1 MVAEAPTPLL
11 DGRAVVAAIT
21 HDDAKVW
28 LLESHDSDPLVRVG
42 RPSDRPHRHVRQG
55 QFRKMH
61 ASETMEPEYFRQ
73 IEDLL
78 RHSSKVVLVGHGRGR
93 SNTVDRFM
101 GHLAQSRSPLL
112 GRIVGTGVANLPAL
126 TDAEVIAAARER
138 WSVDYL

>member
-1 MVAEAPTPLL
+1 MVARAQTSDL

-28 LLESHDSDPLVRVG
+28 LLESHDREPLVRLD
-42 RPSDRPHRHVRQG
+42 RPSELPHRHVRQG

-61 ASETMEPEYFRQ
+61 GSETMEPEYFRQ
-73 IEDLL
+73 IEEVLG
-78 RHSSKVVLVGHGRGR
+78 RSSKVVLVGHGRGR